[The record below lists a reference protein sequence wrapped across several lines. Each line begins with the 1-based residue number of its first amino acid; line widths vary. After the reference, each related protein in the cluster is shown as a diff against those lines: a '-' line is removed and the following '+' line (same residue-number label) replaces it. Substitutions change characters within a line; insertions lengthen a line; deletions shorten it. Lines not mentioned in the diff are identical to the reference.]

1 MLRLGLAGR
10 TVEPM
15 LTRSS
20 RLFVALAAMLAL
32 PVAATS
38 CAAVIS
44 ALPTVI
50 AYAQDAAFI
59 LDQVAKFVDA
69 YFVVHPNAALQKQA
83 SVAEARARSA
93 LDLALRTATGAQDLD
108 QAKADAAFADFR
120 LAWQDYIVLVGPM
133 GVKAGAPRLAATP
146 AGGLLVPDPLAAV
159 RR

>member
-1 MLRLGLAGR
+1 LSLGLAGR

-15 LTRSS
+15 FKRSS
-20 RLFVALAAMLAL
+20 RVFAALGALVLL

-38 CAAVIS
+38 CAAVVS

-69 YFVVHPNAALQKQA
+69 YLAVHPDAALQKRV

-108 QAKADAAFADFR
+108 QAKIDAAFSDFR
-120 LAWQDYIVLVGPM
+120 LAWQDYLVLVGPM
-133 GVKAGAPRLAATP
+133 GVTAGAPRLAAAP
-146 AGGLLVPDPLAAV
+146 SGGLLVPDPLAAV